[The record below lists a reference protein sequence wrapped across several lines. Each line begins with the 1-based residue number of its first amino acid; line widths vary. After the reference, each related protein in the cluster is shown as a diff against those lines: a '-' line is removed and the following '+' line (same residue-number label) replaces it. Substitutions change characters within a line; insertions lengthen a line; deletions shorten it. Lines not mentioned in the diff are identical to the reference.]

1 MENISIDFFL
11 TPDGPSGRRVRTHLA
26 RHAPGLYRIA
36 GPWSELMARA
46 HAAYMLKPTATAWSE
61 TLRALAVK
69 KGDRFWSGSVDIA
82 PEETIAELDA
92 ALRRLIEG
100 GGPDTN
106 WHAGLDQLPRP
117 SRLHTR
123 ISQLA
128 ELRQQIGMLP
138 ESFQMMADLLNARHR
153 PLRPLRVVHLP
164 DLLPLNKWQKAVL
177 DRLAEDAPVADSRMQ
192 GLLSHALEPAGTYR
206 PALLAA
212 RSLFAPSDE
221 SMQVSENV
229 RVLAARDRLEEVE
242 IAAGMIQK
250 TIGREIPACQW
261 GLLLPNDAFT
271 IQTVEAVFKRYHLPL
286 SGLKYRAR
294 QRDLGREVVYL
305 MLVCLRKP
313 APVMAIAALLT
324 SALMPWPMQIG
335 NNYAQAVM
343 NGDLTLKK
351 CPSDDD
357 AKLLMGAIDDG
368 AETRLSLQQHLGTLK
383 TLIERGEQLPDPRQ
397 RAMDCIDDVVLL
409 LEKMTDDLVWDSLLA
424 RTRPEIITVDRQQ
437 AYWKEGIAVFHEGQE
452 PWRSVNHLLVLGFND
467 GHFPSGSKAS
477 AVLTDAEWEQVAST
491 GWAVTTAELKRE
503 QQRHRFSR
511 QLGAASDSLT
521 FLFSHRDPGGNTL
534 EASSSLVFLARRF
547 GCPPEDLVLEA
558 GRREDRQKVPELS
571 IAESAVPVLPRALP
585 LADIDLKRDLLAAMD
600 PEFDQPVALSPSAAD
615 TLMVSPFAWLLRRLD
630 CEPRVWGADELNPI
644 SAGMLAHGVFEKL
657 FLVGRPLIEKDRI
670 PETVS
675 ILLNRMMLTMAP
687 FLRGPDWRV
696 ERLKLESEIIR
707 AAERWRDLLD
717 AWGATVIG
725 AERWLNGVYKE
736 IPLHG
741 QSDLLLRLPSG
752 KLLVVDYKKSSSK
765 KRRQR
770 MRSKFDLQANL
781 YRLMIQSNGFPG
793 PDHAPSDIGVVYYLL
808 DDMTALSDSPI
819 GARDTVPGLEIMDHE
834 ISLEAMRYLDRRLD
848 EIHSG
853 RVMLNTT
860 EDEAWWDKHAGIKV
874 YALDNSPL
882 LRLFMHEKK
891 EPS

>member
-1 MENISIDFFL
+1 MENVSIDFFL

-26 RHAPGLYRIA
+26 RYAPGLYRIA

-46 HAAYMLKPTATAWSE
+46 HAAYMLQPQATAWSE
-61 TLRALAVK
+61 TLRTLAAK
-69 KGDRFWSGSVDIA
+69 KGDRFWSGSVDVA
-82 PEETIAELDA
+82 PEETIAELGA
-92 ALRRLIEG
+92 ALTRLIEG
-100 GGPDTN
+100 GGPDAN
-106 WHAGLDQLPRP
+106 WDAGLDQLPRP

-128 ELRQQIGMLP
+128 ELLKQIGTLP
-138 ESFQMMADLLNARHR
+138 ESFQMMADLLRTRHQ
-153 PLRPLRVVHLP
+153 PLRPIRVVHLP
-164 DLLPLNKWQKAVL
+164 DLMPLNKWQEAVL
-177 DRLAEDAPVADSRMQ
+177 NRLAKDAHVADSRLQ
-192 GLLSHALEPAGTYR
+192 DLLKQALEPVKTAK

-212 RSLFAPSDE
+212 RSLFASTEEPMQMDE
-221 SMQVSENV
+221 SV

-250 TIGREIPACQW
+250 AIDRGVPACQW
-261 GLLLPNDAFT
+261 GLLLPHDGFA
-271 IQTVEAVFKRYHLPL
+271 IQTVEAVFKRYYLPL
-286 SGLKYRAR
+286 SGLEYRAR

-324 SALMPWPMQIG
+324 SALMPWSMETG
-335 NNYAQAVM
+335 EHYAQALM
-343 NGDLTLKK
+343 KGDMALKR
-351 CPSDDD
+351 CSPDDN
-357 AKLLMGAIDDG
+357 ARRLMGAIDDG
-368 AETRLSLQQHLGTLK
+368 AETRLSLRQHLDTLK
-383 TLIERGEQLPDPRQ
+383 ALIENEEQLPDHRQ
-397 RAMDCIDDVVLL
+397 RAMDCIDDVLL
-409 LEKMTDDLVWDSLLA
+409 SLEKMTDDMDWDSLLA
-424 RTRPEIITVDRQQ
+424 RTRPQTITVDRQRT
-437 AYWKEGIAVFHEGQE
+437 YWKEGIAVFHEGQE
-452 PWRSVNHLLVLGFND
+452 PWRSVNHLLVLGFNE

-547 GCPPEDLVLEA
+547 GCAPEDLVLEA

-571 IAESAVPVLPRALP
+571 VAESAGPVLPRALP

-600 PEFDQPVALSPSAAD
+600 PESDQPVALSPSAAD

-630 CEPRVWGADELNPI
+630 CEPRVWGTDALNPI

-696 ERLKLESEIIR
+696 ERLKLESEISR

-725 AERWLNGVYKE
+725 AERWLKGVYKK

-741 QSDLLLRLPSG
+741 QSDLLLQLPSG

-765 KRRQR
+765 KRRKR

-793 PDHAPSDIGVVYYLL
+793 PGHASSDIGVVYYLL
-808 DDMTALSDSPI
+808 DDMTALSDSTI
-819 GARDTVPGLEIMDHE
+819 AARDTVPGLEIMDHD
-834 ISLEAMRYLDRRLD
+834 ISLEAMRHLDRRLD
-848 EIHSG
+848 EIHLG

-860 EDEAWWDKHAGIKV
+860 EDEAWWDKNAGIKV

-891 EPS
+891 EAS